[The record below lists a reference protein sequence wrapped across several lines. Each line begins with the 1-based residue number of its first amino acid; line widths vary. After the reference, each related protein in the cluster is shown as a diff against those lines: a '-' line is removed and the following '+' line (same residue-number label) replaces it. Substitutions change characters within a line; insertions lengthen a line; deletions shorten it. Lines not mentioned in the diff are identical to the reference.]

1 MGNVYMKRLQNLK
14 QRKLEQTEEKIR
26 KEGLLDQD
34 IQGGH
39 P

>member
-26 KEGLLDQD
+26 KEGLLDED
-34 IQGGH
+34 DS
-39 P
+39 